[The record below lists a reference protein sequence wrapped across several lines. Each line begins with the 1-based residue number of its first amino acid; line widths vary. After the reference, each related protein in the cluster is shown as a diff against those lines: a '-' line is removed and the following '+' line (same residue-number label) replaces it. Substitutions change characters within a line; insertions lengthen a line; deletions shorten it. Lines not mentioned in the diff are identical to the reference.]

1 MEQKELLKKMM
12 YRIMK
17 KDYPFISE
25 IEVSEDK
32 DMQSYYID
40 KEKNTIYNV
49 FFKINDW
56 GNFDDWEGFE
66 SMGIRIKNSL
76 GLNGRIKFYYLEDG
90 SDDSYYRD

>member
-25 IEVSEDK
+25 IEVSEDR
-32 DMQSYYID
+32 DMRSYYID

-49 FFKINDW
+49 FFKINDF
-56 GNFDDWEGFE
+56 GDFDDWVGFE

-76 GLNGRIKFYYLEDG
+76 GLNGRIKFYYLEAG
-90 SDDSYYRD
+90 SEDDYYD

>member
-1 MEQKELLKKMM
+1 M

-40 KEKNTIYNV
+40 KEKNTVYNV
-49 FFKINDW
+49 FFKINDF
-56 GNFDDWEGFE
+56 GDFDDWEEFE
-66 SMGIRIKNSL
+66 NLATDIKTAL
-76 GLNGRIKFYYLEDG
+76 GLNGRVRFYYLEAG
-90 SDDSYYRD
+90 SENDYYD

>member
-25 IEVSEDK
+25 IEVSEDR

-40 KEKNTIYNV
+40 KEKNTVYNV
-49 FFKINDW
+49 FFKIKKVFIKTVV
-56 GNFDDWEGFE
+56 NFFF
-66 SMGIRIKNSL
+66 I
-76 GLNGRIKFYYLEDG
+76 
-90 SDDSYYRD
+90 